1 MWRALATIVVIL
13 NLSSATL
20 HNVMVVA
27 GDEATEIGSI
37 ESGVCKQV
45 EIPPQDSIR
54 VIFTLGQKRE
64 GWLGTEK
71 MAHCVGDTIR
81 IDDNTQTFELEI
93 ENFSR

>member
-1 MWRALATIVVIL
+1 MRLASLAFVVIL

-27 GDEATEIGSI
+27 VDEATEIGSI
-37 ESGVCKQV
+37 ESGVCEQV

-64 GWLGTEK
+64 GCLGTDLLPLR
-71 MAHCVGDTIR
+71 DTIR
-81 IDDNTQTFELEI
+81 IEDNTETFEVEV

>member
-1 MWRALATIVVIL
+1 MFRAIATFVVIL

-27 GDEATEIGSI
+27 GEEAEGIDT
-37 ESGVCKQV
+37 
-45 EIPPQDSIR
+45 IPKGEYRKLETCAQDSIR

-64 GWLGTEK
+64 GWLGTDLLPLR
-71 MAHCVGDTIR
+71 DTIR
-81 IDDNTQTFELEI
+81 IDNKTQTFELEI